1 MRTGLVPLNVRRMQR
16 QRGCVA
22 WAGRAAWRGA
32 QAGSAGWQAGQEW
45 MSGRVGWHAR
55 WDGWPGGL
63 AWSPGW
69 DGGPGGFGVQGGQR
83 AWTCGVKN
91 VLE

>member
-1 MRTGLVPLNVRRMQR
+1 
-16 QRGCVA
+16 
-22 WAGRAAWRGA
+22 
-32 QAGSAGWQAGQEW
+32 

-55 WDGWPGGL
+55 WDSWPGGM
-63 AWSPGW
+63 AWW